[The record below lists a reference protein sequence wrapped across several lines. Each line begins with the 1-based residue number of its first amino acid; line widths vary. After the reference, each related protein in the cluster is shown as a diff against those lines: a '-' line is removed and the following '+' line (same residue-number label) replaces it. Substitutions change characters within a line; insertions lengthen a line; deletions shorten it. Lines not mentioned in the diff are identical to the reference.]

1 MAKFVLLDPVAE
13 IKVED
18 TGPQKAVAPLD
29 TLEGK
34 SIGFLFDG
42 HYSAVDYW
50 DALQGKV
57 KGRFRPA
64 RIVAHVKPN
73 VGAPATKEMVEAVA
87 SQVDMAIVG
96 VGA

>member
-1 MAKFVLLDPVAE
+1 MANYVLLDPVAA

-18 TGPQKAVAPLD
+18 AGLQKPVIPLD
-29 TLEGK
+29 SLKGK

-50 DALQGKV
+50 DSLQKKV
-57 KGRFRPA
+57 TAQFTPMK
-64 RIVAHVKPN
+64 VVSHVKPN
-73 VGAPATKEMVEAVA
+73 VGAPATKEMIDQVA
-87 SQVDMAIVG
+87 SQVDIAIVG